1 MATKKMNTTQ
11 APQAPQA
18 IAYYRVSTVRQGKSG
33 LGLEAQL
40 NTVTAYANAT
50 GLNIVGSYTE
60 IESGKNNERLQL
72 SLALAHAKKIG
83 ATLLIAKIDRLAR
96 NVSFVSS
103 LMESGADF
111 IACDM
116 PDANRLT
123 IHIIS
128 AMAEHEAI
136 AISNRVKS
144 ALAVAKERGTILG
157 KPENLT
163 VEAQKKG
170 NEAQHNL
177 FAESYKKIAN
187 YVKLLSNS
195 GLSLRKI
202 AEKLNNEGHT
212 TRNGNNFTAVQVSRI
227 LKIA

>member
-1 MATKKMNTTQ
+1 MATKKMNTT
-11 APQAPQA
+11 QAPQA

-177 FAESYKKIAN
+177 FAENYKKIAN

-202 AEKLNNEGHT
+202 AEKLNEEGHT